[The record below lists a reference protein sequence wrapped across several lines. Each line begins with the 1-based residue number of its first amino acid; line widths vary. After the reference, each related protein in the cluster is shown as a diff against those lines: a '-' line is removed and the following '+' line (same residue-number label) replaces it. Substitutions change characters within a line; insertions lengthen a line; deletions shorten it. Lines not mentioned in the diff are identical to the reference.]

1 LRGAFGFAV
10 FGACGCLGAAF
21 LGAVFLAGATDL
33 TTASV
38 AATETGVGSTAGAGV
53 STLYG
58 TSATGSAGLL
68 PNSFLINDNIKNLLV
83 SLFMVKYYYGI

>member
-10 FGACGCLGAAF
+10 LGAAAF
-21 LGAVFLAGATDL
+21 LGAACLFTAFLAGATDL

-38 AATETGVGSTAGAGV
+38 AFTATGLGSTTGAGAAGV

-58 TSATGSAGLL
+58 TSATVSAGLP
-68 PNSFLINDNIKNLLV
+68 PNSFLSNDNIKK
-83 SLFMVKYYYGI
+83 SPCEFIYG